1 MTAGSPACCDSFGGI
16 SVIMCG
22 DFHAPELLAEDDRLV
37 VLDRETVSW
46 WSHIRATERIYVGVK
61 CMCSPYVALQN
72 QKGTLCSHVIPKQE
86 GLSAVRRLPRRLWC
100 GGNLA
105 KQGNFRHEQCDTA
118 WVGLEALPSGA
129 ALHLLIEPTSGQC
142 STMNRKAIQSYRD
155 TNASPVEKLK
165 NTKLHTMMWPFCRSR
180 TFYWEQQ
187 TGTFRLALSLCR
199 NGAELLQTT
208 EMMLGSLSLLSYR
221 DGIANRPLPMRISKA
236 GKFYGDDTITLDRVE
251 GSEVAEWPDPCHRKG
266 ISKLFNT
273 GHQLA
278 MQQWSPSL
286 EREHS
291 SQFHWNFHS
300 RPWVS

>member
-1 MTAGSPACCDSFGGI
+1 MMAGSPACCDSFGGI

-86 GLSAVRRLPRRLWC
+86 GLSAVRRLRGVYGAGETLPS
-100 GGNLA
+100 
-105 KQGNFRHEQCDTA
+105 K

-155 TNASPVEKLK
+155 TNASPVEKPK

-208 EMMLGSLSLLSYR
+208 EMMLGSLSPLSYR
-221 DGIANRPLPMRISKA
+221 DGIANRPLPMH
-236 GKFYGDDTITLDRVE
+236 RVE

-273 GHQLA
+273 GRQLA

-291 SQFHWNFHS
+291 
-300 RPWVS
+300 